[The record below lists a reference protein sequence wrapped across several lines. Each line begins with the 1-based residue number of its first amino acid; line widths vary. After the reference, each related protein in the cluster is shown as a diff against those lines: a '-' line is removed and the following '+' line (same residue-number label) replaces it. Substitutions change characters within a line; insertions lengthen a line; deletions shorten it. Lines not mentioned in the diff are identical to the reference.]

1 MNKTNPK
8 RAEEEL
14 RLAID
19 LRKALA
25 ATPKA
30 KAQWKDLTPIARR
43 DFISWIDSAKQPET
57 RKRRIEKACSML
69 IAGKRRPCCYSIVS
83 LNLHKALAA
92 TPMAKAQWSDLTP
105 IERRDFISW
114 MDSANQPEAHRRR
127 IEKACA
133 MLAAGKRRPC
143 CYSIVS
149 FNLYTALAATPMAKA
164 QWSDLTPIERR
175 DFISWMD
182 SAKEQPEAHKRRIEK
197 ACVML
202 AAGKRRP

>member
-8 RAEEEL
+8 PAGEEP
-14 RLAID
+14 RVPTD

-25 ATPKA
+25 AAPKA
-30 KAQWKDLTPIARR
+30 KAKWSDLTPIARR

-57 RKRRIEKACSML
+57 R
-69 IAGKRRPCCYSIVS
+69 
-83 LNLHKALAA
+83 
-92 TPMAKAQWSDLTP
+92 
-105 IERRDFISW
+105 
-114 MDSANQPEAHRRR
+114 RRR
-127 IEKACA
+127 IERACS

-149 FNLYTALAATPMAKA
+149 FNLYTALAATPKAKA
-164 QWSDLTPIERR
+164 QWSDLTSIERR
-175 DFISWMD
+175 DFIGWMD
-182 SAKEQPEAHKRRIEK
+182 SVKEPEAHRRRIEK